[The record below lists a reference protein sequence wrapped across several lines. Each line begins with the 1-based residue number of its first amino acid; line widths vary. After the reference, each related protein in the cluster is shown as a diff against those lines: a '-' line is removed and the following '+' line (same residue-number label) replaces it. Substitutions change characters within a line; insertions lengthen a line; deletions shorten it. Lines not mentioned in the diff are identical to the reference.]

1 MKYFLTLFSIALA
14 AAFPFAAAVAEQPGR
29 SGAAKA
35 NQCIG
40 CHQIPGYKSVFPQV
54 YPVPKIIN
62 QSASYIEYS
71 LKAYRSGERT
81 HPSMSS
87 IAAQLSD
94 EDIKLLA
101 EFYAGGGR

>member
-1 MKYFLTLFSIALA
+1 MRLLAFLA
-14 AAFPFAAAVAEQPGR
+14 AAALSVTAALADQPG
-29 SGAAKA
+29 SSSAAKS

-40 CHQIPGYKSVFPQV
+40 CHDIEGYKSVFPQV
-54 YPVPKIIN
+54 YPVPKIVN
-62 QSASYIEYS
+62 QNVAYIEYA

-94 EDIKLLA
+94 EDISQLA
-101 EFYAGGGR
+101 EFYAGGGGSE